1 MAKVYVFVAEGNEE
15 IENLTTCDVLNRGG
29 NDVKMI
35 SITGDVNLT
44 GSNGFGI
51 RADAVFEEGA
61 YEDGDCFIIPG
72 GMPGTNNLGDFAP
85 LTSLLKRK
93 FEEGKHVAA
102 ICAAPM
108 VLGDLGIVNGKKA
121 ICYPGC
127 EGRLTGAEITD
138 VPAVTDGNVTTG
150 RGPGAAMDFG
160 LELVRVLNGAEKAA
174 EVKAGLVYP
183 YGPY

>member
-1 MAKVYVFVAEGNEE
+1 MAKVYVFAAEGNEE
-15 IENLTTCDVLNRGG
+15 IENLTICDLLNRAG
-29 NDVKMI
+29 NDVQMI

-51 RADAVFEEGA
+51 RANDVFKEGA
-61 YEDGDCFIIPG
+61 YEDGDCFVIPG
-72 GMPGTNNLGDFAP
+72 GMPGTNNLGAFEP

-108 VLGDLGIVNGKKA
+108 VLGDLGIVSGKKA

-127 EGRLTGAEITD
+127 EGRLTGAKITD

-160 LELVRVLNGAEKAA
+160 LELIRVLNGAEKAK
-174 EVKAGLVYP
+174 EVKEGLVYP
-183 YGPY
+183 YGNY

>member
-15 IENLTTCDVLNRGG
+15 IENLTTCDVLNRAG

-35 SITGDVNLT
+35 SITGDVNLS

-51 RADAVFEEGA
+51 RADGVYTEGA

-72 GMPGTNNLGDFAP
+72 GMPGTNNLGDFTP
-85 LTSLLKRK
+85 LTALLKRK
-93 FEEGKHVAA
+93 FDEGKHIAA

-108 VLGDLGIVNGKKA
+108 VLGDLGIVAGKKA

-127 EGRLTGAEITD
+127 EGRLTDAIITD